1 MTTVPGTI
9 KAEFVQQLIDRY
21 KLKKDSLDNWV
32 NHIIEILNVKI
43 MQLNNKIKAHQVK
56 PTLKDPNVLSN
67 LNDLHAKF
75 VFVPIDKA
83 SNNIAIVCKK
93 FYILKLMKELGISDS
108 QSNTYKIS
116 SSKFEN
122 IVNLNIQLCKSYD
135 LEVTDKHKT
144 LPVMY
149 WTPKMHY
156 TPSRARFIVASS
168 CCSTK
173 PLSKTVSV
181 IFRKIQDQIQSFH
194 SKAIFYANFNRY
206 WVIKNST
213 PVLTRLQELNKNKRA
228 KSIATFDF
236 STLYTKLPHEDLVR
250 ALHSLIDFV
259 FNGGRKPPDGNRK
272 FITVKGKK
280 CFFSR
285 NKHDKSFTKVQVKMM
300 VDHLVTQ
307 SFFTFGNLVFLQ
319 TI

>member
-1 MTTVPGTI
+1 MNKAKERPINVCVIHFVNKGIDHLHLPSIFKNPNVIAHLPDVLKEEKHLPIMTTRLDAPIRNKILNYKKVVSDLNIEFENDEYFIRDLPECDCENSQFIDEHHKHIITGDLRVIQNNKLRKLISKGPNYREPRFLNYNKCLTTI
-9 KAEFVQQLIDRY
+9 KADLKEFVQQLIDRY

-108 QSNTYKIS
+108 PSNTYKIS
-116 SSKFEN
+116 SSKSEN

-144 LPVMY
+144 LHIMC
-149 WTPKMHY
+149 WIPK
-156 TPSRARFIVASS
+156 
-168 CCSTK
+168 
-173 PLSKTVSV
+173 
-181 IFRKIQDQIQSFH
+181 
-194 SKAIFYANFNRY
+194 
-206 WVIKNST
+206 
-213 PVLTRLQELNKNKRA
+213 
-228 KSIATFDF
+228 
-236 STLYTKLPHEDLVR
+236 
-250 ALHSLIDFV
+250 LH
-259 FNGGRKPPDGNRK
+259 
-272 FITVKGKK
+272 
-280 CFFSR
+280 
-285 NKHDKSFTKVQVKMM
+285 
-300 VDHLVTQ
+300 
-307 SFFTFGNLVFLQ
+307 
-319 TI
+319 